1 MDGGG
6 KKVTAQMSDK
16 RVVIVGGGFAGL
28 SAAYTLM
35 KRGITPL
42 LLEAEDRA
50 GGRGKGE
57 KVDGFSLDMGA
68 FVFTS
73 TYDTAFRLCGELG
86 LPLVPS
92 TMKFGHYRKG
102 RWVTTTPDQS
112 LWNFI
117 RHVRTAITMGFLSP
131 AGMRSGY
138 KVMREIHR
146 QAPYMSFAGD
156 SPLAEI
162 DDDESFGDYLE
173 RLRVP
178 EDLQVSLRAP
188 LDMILGDPMPAGQA
202 LMRAYIGETMLHSGR
217 VYMPERGIGSLS
229 EALSDACSDAIRV
242 STPVRRIVVADGT
255 VTGVVVDGETIE
267 ADAVICAVPG
277 TKVPD
282 LIPELPDETRRALSA
297 VSYST
302 GCRVVIGLDHPPL
315 PPGWHGALYPEDD
328 DTPLLLNRTAFLPA
342 CAPPGK
348 SILDLLIGRDRARE
362 LIPLNDEEIKREL
375 LGAARRKAPPGSA
388 LPADDEGLFY
398 RVYRW
403 EEALCMGEPGMLAAM
418 ADVPRQIA
426 GSIDNLVLAGD
437 YMRVPSVNGALS
449 SGENAAI
456 EVADLLASLTS

>member
-1 MDGGG
+1 
-6 KKVTAQMSDK
+6 MSTK
-16 RVVIVGGGFAGL
+16 RVVIVGGGFSGL

-42 LLEAEDRA
+42 LLEAKERV
-50 GGRGKGE
+50 GGRGIGE
-57 KVDGFSLDMGA
+57 RVDGFSLDMGA

-73 TYDTAFRLCGELG
+73 TYDTAFRICEELG

-92 TMKFGHYRKG
+92 QMKFGHHRNG

-112 LWNFI
+112 LWNFL
-117 RHVRTAITMGFLSP
+117 RHLRTAMTMGFLSP
-131 AGMRSGY
+131 SGMRASF

-146 QAPYMSFAGD
+146 QSAYMSFASD
-156 SPLAEI
+156 SPIAEI
-162 DDDESFGDYLE
+162 DDDESFGDYLK

-178 EDLQVSLRAP
+178 EKLQVTLKGP
-188 LDMILGDPMPAGQA
+188 LDMILGDPAPAGQA
-202 LMRAYIGETMLHSGR
+202 LMRAYIGETMLSGGR

-229 EALSDACSDAIRV
+229 EALATACSDAIRV
-242 STPVRRIVVADGT
+242 SSPVSKIVVADGT
-255 VTGVVVDGETIE
+255 ATSVIVDGVAIE

-282 LIPELPDETRRALSA
+282 IIPDLPEETRHALSTI
-297 VSYST
+297 SYST
-302 GCRVVIGLDHPPL
+302 GCRLVIGLDRSPL
-315 PPGWHGALYPEDD
+315 PPGWHGALYPEDE

-348 SILDLLIGRDRARE
+348 NILDLLIGRDRAKE
-362 LIPLNDEEIKREL
+362 LIPLDDDEIKRQL

-388 LPADDEGLFY
+388 LPGDDEGLFY

-403 EEALCMGEPGMLAAM
+403 EEALCMGTPGMLAAV
-418 ADVPRQIA
+418 ANIPGQLA
-426 GSIDNLVLAGD
+426 GRINNLVLAGD

-449 SGENAAI
+449 SGHSAAI
-456 EVADLLASLTS
+456 QVADLLASRAN